1 MTTSSTPRIAPVNS
15 ALLAAATSRP
25 IRDPRLLRHQRN
37 ATGSTTTST
46 TTSTNMSTTVN
57 TNVLL
62 ESKISNSNTTAANAE
77 SISTNNKNFSSK
89 VSVREHHRTT
99 EPRLVANKDSSIIAP
114 HQANSNSISSR
125 SNKLSQSP
133 SKRSSI
139 AASKLSPVSSD
150 SSPSSMKT
158 LKANRVSS
166 KSSSSLSSGS
176 SGGGSSTSLLD
187 SPSKKANGGSGK
199 NAESK
204 MVRPLAISSSKH
216 KKKEISSSG
225 DTISLVRNEKK
236 KASSKQRFSGDKV
249 DKETKSTPSPV
260 KQDSSPTSV
269 FKEVKGSKSRN
280 YIRRNRQPSLSP
292 ELVSMD
298 VDLRSSAAP
307 PEKQPRLQPDT
318 AEEKGNHLGIDSRR

>member
-1 MTTSSTPRIAPVNS
+1 
-15 ALLAAATSRP
+15 
-25 IRDPRLLRHQRN
+25 
-37 ATGSTTTST
+37 
-46 TTSTNMSTTVN
+46 MSTTVN